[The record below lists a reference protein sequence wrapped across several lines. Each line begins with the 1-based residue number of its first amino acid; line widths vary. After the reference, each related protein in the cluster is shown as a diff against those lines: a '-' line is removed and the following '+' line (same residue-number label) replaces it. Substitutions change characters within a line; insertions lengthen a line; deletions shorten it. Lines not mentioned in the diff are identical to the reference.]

1 MIKGYIL
8 ILFTLTF
15 TIFDVKADEIIKKN
29 LSDYTQLI
37 VQGRI
42 PVILEEGK
50 QYSAEIK
57 IKSQDVDPEKIA
69 FVSKGNQMIIKYTG
83 LTLKELDMVIVLK
96 VPNLDLI
103 ESRQGARISMAAN
116 MRIKSP
122 KITVNVFAGGVV
134 TGKFDVESAEAN
146 VDQGG
151 DIVLVGT
158 AKQFIGNVTT
168 GGSIDAISFI
178 ANNGVVKVRMGG
190 SIIVNF
196 RETLNASVFSGGLIK
211 YRGNGTLTEKI
222 TLGGTIEKL

>member
-1 MIKGYIL
+1 MVKFFLL
-8 ILFTLTF
+8 IIISFLFSF
-15 TIFDVKADEIIKKN
+15 HSKADEIIKKN

-42 PVILEEGK
+42 AVILEEGK
-50 QYSAEIK
+50 LYSAEIK
-57 IKSQDVDPEKIA
+57 IKSEDIDPEKIA
-69 FVSKGNQMIIKYTG
+69 FVSKGSQMIIKYTG
-83 LTLKELDMVIVLK
+83 INLRELDMVIILK
-96 VPNLDLI
+96 VPNIDLI

-122 KITVNVFAGGVV
+122 KIIVNVFAGGVIS
-134 TGKFDVESAEAN
+134 GKFDVESAEAN

-158 AKQFIGNVTT
+158 TKQFIGNVTT
-168 GGSIDAISFI
+168 GGNIDAISFL

-190 SIIVNF
+190 SIFVNF
-196 RETLNASVFSGGLIK
+196 KETLNVSVFSGGVVK
-211 YRGNGTLTEKI
+211 YRGNGALTEKI

>member
-1 MIKGYIL
+1 MVKVFIL
-8 ILFTLTF
+8 ISISFLFSFNL
-15 TIFDVKADEIIKKN
+15 KADEIIKKN

-42 PVILEEGK
+42 AVILEEGK

-57 IKSQDVDPEKIA
+57 IKSQDIDPDKIT

-83 LTLKELDMVIVLK
+83 LTLRELDMVIVLK
-96 VPNLDLI
+96 VPSIDLI
-103 ESRQGARISMAAN
+103 ESRQGARISMASN

-122 KITVNVFAGGVV
+122 KIIVNVFAGGVI
-134 TGKFDVESAEAN
+134 TGKFDVESAEVN
-146 VDQGG
+146 INQGG

-158 AKQFIGNVTT
+158 TKQLIGNVTT
-168 GGSIDAISFI
+168 GGNIDAVSFI

-190 SIIVNF
+190 SILVHF
-196 RETLNASVFSGGLIK
+196 RETLNASVFSGGVIK

-222 TLGGTIEKL
+222 SLGGTIEKL

>member
-1 MIKGYIL
+1 MIKRIL
-8 ILFTLTF
+8 LIFFILVS
-15 TIFDVKADEIIKKN
+15 ISFDLKADEIIKKN

-57 IKSQDVDPEKIA
+57 IKSQDVDPDKIA
-69 FVSKGNQMIIKYTG
+69 FVSKGSQMIIKYTG
-83 LTLKELDMVIVLK
+83 LSLKELDMVIVLR

-103 ESRQGARISMAAN
+103 ESRQGARISMSSN

-122 KITVNVFAGGVV
+122 KIIINVFAGGVV
-134 TGKFDVESAEAN
+134 TGKFDVESAEVN
-146 VDQGG
+146 IDQGG
-151 DIVLVGT
+151 DVVLVGT

-168 GGSIDAISFI
+168 GGTIDAVSFI
-178 ANNGVVKVRMGG
+178 SNNGVVKVRMGG
-190 SIIVNF
+190 SILVNF
-196 RETLNASVFSGGLIK
+196 RETLNASVFSGGIIK
-211 YRGNGTLTEKI
+211 YRGTGTITEKI